1 MKCHFL
7 IIIIMMFAGANK
19 KALAELSAGA
29 AQVDITPIKLPVTV
43 NGGFLTNKVRIIAD
57 RLHSRAI
64 VISDKKETI
73 AIAVVDSCM
82 IPTHLCDAVKE
93 QVFIKT
99 GIRKNRIL
107 ISATHTHSAPSVMD
121 LCLGTDKDEDYSN
134 FLPGK
139 IAESII
145 RAHSKL
151 QPAKAGWSVFD
162 GSDYTKPRRW
172 AFWPGTGTDPFGE
185 KTIRANMHPGYQ
197 NPSATGETG
206 PTDPWFTLF
215 SLVSENNQ
223 PIAVLGNFSMHYFS
237 GHSGISSDYFGRYSK
252 ELSARLGNGCVVALS
267 QGTSGDVW
275 RADYGKPREDS
286 EISIQRYVKELT
298 ELSAQS
304 LSTIKYSDNLPISM
318 EERRVEI
325 NCRVPDEKRLN
336 WAREVAKSIKNNT
349 PKNKAE
355 VYARQALYL
364 HQNPKVEIVLQAL
377 SFGDFGITT
386 MPNEVY
392 ALTGLKLKSWSP
404 LSTLMNIELANGADG
419 YIPPAEQHFLGGYT
433 TWPSLTAGL
442 EIGAEKKIT
451 SHLIQ
456 MLENVSGKPGKKY
469 AEPMGK
475 YANAINVLKPSK
487 VWRLGNLEPGN
498 DF

>member
-1 MKCHFL
+1 MKLCSLLIVFSMFL
-7 IIIIMMFAGANK
+7 GANQ
-19 KALAELSAGA
+19 KALADLSAGA
-29 AQVDITPIKLPVTV
+29 AQVDITPRKLPVTV

-99 GIRKNRIL
+99 GINKNRIL

-121 LCLGTDKDEDYSN
+121 LCLGTDKDEDYSK

-151 QPAKAGWSVFD
+151 RPAKAGWSVFD

-197 NPSATGETG
+197 NPNATGETG

-215 SLVSENNQ
+215 SLVSETNE

-252 ELSARLGNGCVVALS
+252 EMSARLGNGCVVALS

-298 ELSAQS
+298 ELSTQS
-304 LSTIKYSDNLPISM
+304 LSAIKYSDKIPISM

-336 WAREVAKSIKNNT
+336 WAKEVAKEIKDNI
-349 PKNKAE
+349 PRSKAE

-364 HQNPKVEIVLQAL
+364 HQNPKIEIVLQAL

-404 LSTLMNIELANGADG
+404 LSTVMNIELANGADG

-433 TWPSLTAGL
+433 TWPSVTAGL

-456 MLENVSGKPGKKY
+456 MLEDISGKPRKKY
-469 AEPMGK
+469 TEPLGK
-475 YANAINVLKPSK
+475 YAHAINVLKPSRI
-487 VWRLGNLEPGN
+487 WRLGNLEPQG
-498 DF
+498 F